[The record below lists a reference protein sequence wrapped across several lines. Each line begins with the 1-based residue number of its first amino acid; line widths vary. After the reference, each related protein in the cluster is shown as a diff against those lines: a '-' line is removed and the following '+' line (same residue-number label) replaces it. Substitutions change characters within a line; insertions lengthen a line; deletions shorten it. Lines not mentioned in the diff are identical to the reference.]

1 VLTGKADAVQVRCGA
16 GRHRAGAVGCVGKVK
31 SAPAPASRRAVPR
44 ASRRLPA
51 CGAECGRVRYC
62 VSSCELAI
70 RKPAPEW
77 AGKAVVNDAIVDLSS
92 SSLKGKWV
100 VLFFYPLDFTFV
112 CPTEIVEFNNKLLP
126 PPPPPPCSQNGTRAA
141 NILNLLHAQTA

>member
-1 VLTGKADAVQVRCGA
+1 MV
-16 GRHRAGAVGCVGKVK
+16 
-31 SAPAPASRRAVPR
+31 
-44 ASRRLPA
+44 
-51 CGAECGRVRYC
+51 YC

-126 PPPPPPCSQNGTRAA
+126 PPPAPPFCQNVTGAA
-141 NILNLLHAQTA
+141 KTLNLLHAQTA